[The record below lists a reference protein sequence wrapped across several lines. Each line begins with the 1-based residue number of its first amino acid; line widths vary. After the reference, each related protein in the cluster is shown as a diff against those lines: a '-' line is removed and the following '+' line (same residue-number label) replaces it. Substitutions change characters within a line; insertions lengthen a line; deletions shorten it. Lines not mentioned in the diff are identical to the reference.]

1 MVKIAKKSA
10 QDPTDS
16 SLQMKVPLQS
26 LRSDSTSSLEEEIPL
41 PPILTQLCLLSES
54 SPRTQSLPSLSSGI
68 T

>member
-16 SLQMKVPLQS
+16 SLQMKVYTLS
-26 LRSDSTSSLEEEIPL
+26 FRSDNTSFSVEEIPPQL
-41 PPILTQLCLLSES
+41 ILILLYLLLEFSLRIQL
-54 SPRTQSLPSLSSGI
+54 LPSLSSGI